1 MITNYVKTH
10 IFYVA
15 LIAMG
20 LLFVRSYMAEHDQRV
35 LADATV
41 KAAQTQVQTLQAQIV
56 TEQAQAAQT
65 IAAVKAKVVLV
76 KTPAQAVAAIPDM
89 SSLPLNSRPAPD
101 GGVTVDAL
109 PLYTELA
116 QCKIDAVSLNACT
129 QQSAQKDQI
138 IAQQVTEIKALK
150 KKPSFLHR
158 VVGTLKN
165 VGIGIGIGALLV
177 HGL

>member
-1 MITNYVKTH
+1 MNEGMVAIPAYLKTH
-10 IFYVA
+10 IFYIALVA
-15 LIAMG
+15 MLLIFGQVWMT
-20 LLFVRSYMAEHDQRV
+20 EHDQRV

-41 KAAQTQVQTLQAQIV
+41 KAAQTQVQTLQAQIA
-56 TEQAQAAQT
+56 TEQVQAAQT
-65 IAAVKAKVVLV
+65 IAAVKAKAVLV
-76 KTPAQAVAAIPDM
+76 KTPVQAIAAIPDM

-150 KKPSFLHR
+150 KK
-158 VVGTLKN
+158 
-165 VGIGIGIGALLV
+165 
-177 HGL
+177 